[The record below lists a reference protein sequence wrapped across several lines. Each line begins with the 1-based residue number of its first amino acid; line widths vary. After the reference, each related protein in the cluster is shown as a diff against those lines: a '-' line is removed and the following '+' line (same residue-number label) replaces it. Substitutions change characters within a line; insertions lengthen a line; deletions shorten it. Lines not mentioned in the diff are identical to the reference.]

1 MLLLRVEN
9 GCAGGEGEI
18 IQIGRHRPDI
28 GGERDD
34 LVDYPNLRQKIV
46 EAITTTESWREL
58 YDAVSYKDLQY

>member
-9 GCAGGEGEI
+9 GCAGGECEI

-34 LVDYPNLRQKIV
+34 LVDVHSHQGAEGGFVVFREV
-46 EAITTTESWREL
+46 ERGVLAASNEGL
-58 YDAVSYKDLQY
+58 V